1 MIQRL
6 MTRIKASPVL
16 QASLHP
22 VHTGDWILLKQFFDS
37 SSTSTEKD
45 GELARACTKEKSMAR
60 WVDETETCPI
70 QHDDDWAFAYS
81 SALIAVEYAS
91 VPLESL
97 LRPFCQKV

>member
-37 SSTSTEKD
+37 YSTSTEKD
-45 GELARACTKEKSMAR
+45 GELARACTKEKNMAR

-81 SALIAVEYAS
+81 SALIAVE
-91 VPLESL
+91 
-97 LRPFCQKV
+97 